1 MSLHNCEEATGKLAC
16 EVYVCTWHRSGMVVA
31 SQMMNSYR
39 RGPALQSEALTAG
52 APVASPPC
60 ATSAVTGP
68 EGTLI
73 CSLGLYAGRPSSPV
87 SVPLCTPSAAFG
99 PLSCCDAAPGRSLGS
114 NSPSSQQHL
123 HWQHV
128 SQQVQFMPHCAE
140 RGKGCRLA
148 FFHRSPIPCP
158 TGSLVLKYCWKA
170 PTMAKQQPPPS
181 PLPYSAMLV
190 SVRGGRRLLQG
201 EVVVRERENDAAVIC
216 AMGHR
221 GAVEAVL
228 LLD

>member
-1 MSLHNCEEATGKLAC
+1 MSLHNCECTRTLAC

-31 SQMMNSYR
+31 SQMLNSCR
-39 RGPALQSEALTAG
+39 RGPALQSEVLTAG

-60 ATSAVTGP
+60 ATSPVTGA

-140 RGKGCRLA
+140 RDKGCRSA
-148 FFHRSPIPCP
+148 FHSS
-158 TGSLVLKYCWKA
+158 TSH
-170 PTMAKQQPPPS
+170 
-181 PLPYSAMLV
+181 PLPDRLTRVEVLLEGAHNGKAAAATKSA
-190 SVRGGRRLLQG
+190 SVFGHVCFCEGWEAATARRGGG
-201 EVVVRERENDAAVIC
+201 ERVRE
-216 AMGHR
+216 
-221 GAVEAVL
+221 
-228 LLD
+228 